1 MILKAQNLS
10 VRFGSL
16 NALNNVNL
24 HVKEGE
30 ILGLIGPNGA
40 GKTTFFNT
48 ITGYV
53 PPFTGHVYY
62 KEREITN
69 KQPFYLAKLGI
80 VRTFQVTKPF
90 KDSTVL
96 DNVVVGALIRT
107 SSIKEAK
114 KRSEEILN
122 IVHLREKTEKLAKE
136 LTVPD
141 MKRLE
146 LAKAL
151 ATDPEILFLDEV
163 MAGLTPF
170 ETEELI
176 QIIRNLNN
184 QGITMIIVEH
194 VMKAVMALSER
205 IFVLDC
211 GEKIAE
217 GTPKEISQNERV
229 IKAYLG
235 EEYANEYTKNRKN

>member
-122 IVHLREKTEKLAKE
+122 IVHLEWQL
-136 LTVPD
+136 PG
-141 MKRLE
+141 
-146 LAKAL
+146 
-151 ATDPEILFLDEV
+151 LFSL
-163 MAGLTPF
+163 
-170 ETEELI
+170 
-176 QIIRNLNN
+176 
-184 QGITMIIVEH
+184 
-194 VMKAVMALSER
+194 
-205 IFVLDC
+205 
-211 GEKIAE
+211 
-217 GTPKEISQNERV
+217 
-229 IKAYLG
+229 
-235 EEYANEYTKNRKN
+235 